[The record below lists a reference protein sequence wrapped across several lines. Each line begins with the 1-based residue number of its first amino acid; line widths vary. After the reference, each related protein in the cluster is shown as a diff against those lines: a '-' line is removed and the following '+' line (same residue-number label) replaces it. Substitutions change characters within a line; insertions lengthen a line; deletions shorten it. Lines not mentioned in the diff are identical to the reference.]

1 MRTLTG
7 AETTVLSSLEYSVYV
22 KISVFNADSSWI
34 DLSSLDGVNYQVSA
48 EIESNLD
55 SPTTATITLVRDFYD
70 YSLAPLNEVSKHNQV
85 STGYSPLLKLG
96 NYIKIETATIAV
108 DTDPI
113 AGDWKE
119 VFRGIIDMVE
129 FAQDAVITCR
139 DLSGLLQDAF
149 LETATTFGD
158 DGGTKD
164 SEDVIQDVLDAAGL
178 DVTLWCPYGST
189 FAIIAYKQE
198 ADSVYNIIQNI
209 AQQRGWSVRYV
220 YDEDTSAWRLKYY
233 EPDRNRTTY
242 DLEVNPNSYFGVTG
256 ISQSIAN
263 IRNMVSVVYRNTE
276 GIVAETTYPIF
287 GTATAG
293 AASTLTDSTKA
304 WTVNGWDGYY
314 VTIISGTGIGQ
325 TREVASNTATILT
338 TTAVWIINP
347 DNTSKYIITNAL
359 DNYTSPQDAP
369 LGYGRRFMRITEGA
383 TSQIDT
389 SPEATFMARAI
400 YRDLCEPIAEVQI
413 EMRYLWASEVGDQYL
428 FYANDIHFTEDQ
440 TLASV
445 GIRHSLSA
453 NKYRTTLICRGKP
466 AGSHRQWLVRESRTG
481 VALANTTI
489 ATPTTLALTT
499 GVESAGVDTYS
510 YIRAT
515 WDRSPEINLSSY
527 SIRYR
532 KTSTTYWA
540 EVNGIRDIETKIVPL
555 PGNIGYDVQVR
566 AMNSRGVYSEW
577 SATQTV
583 TSQADTTAPSAPT
596 ISCLNTAKGFIVY
609 SDGYTPPSDFS
620 HYEIHVG
627 KTVTFTI
634 GGTDPI
640 DWDGTSGSNTYH
652 TRSAALPVIINNMTA
667 GTAYYV
673 KVKAVDTSGNKSSA
687 STEFTIYA
695 GDAQRSDTLVVA
707 AYDASK
713 ASQLSADYLCDGTDD
728 DIQINA
734 AINAL
739 PIHVFDSGT
748 AQAGAA
754 TTITLSTYAISNSTY
769 FVGCTITITG
779 GTGEGQIKTI
789 TRYVGNTQVATVSS
803 AWGTNPDDTSTYE
816 IYSAC
821 GSVLL
826 SEGTFLVSNP
836 IGLRSGMVI
845 AGSGQNS
852 TKIKCSD
859 ASTHV
864 EVIRN
869 YDGAGAGFL
878 AVSNFEVKDFTIDGN
893 MRETAGLYTKGLYLT
908 YCGHYKVSNVKFY
921 DLNCGSQSENNFY
934 FDYYNCYSSLCSY
947 AGYYTNNCSYI
958 IMKDCK
964 STKDHY
970 GILVAGTSIF
980 VLIDGCY
987 ALAATEAGIL
997 FTGAYANLCNNSVYG
1012 CLKGIILLTCTE
1024 FFVTT
1029 NTVVQSVEVGIEMS
1043 SCAHASVVS
1052 NQIQENGKHGIL
1064 LYNADRNIITNNFI
1078 HDNGKTTD
1086 DAYSGIYVVTGDDN
1100 VITTNHIRYASAGNK
1115 AKYGVRINAGTNNNY
1130 VYHNDL
1136 YQSGKTASLS
1146 DAGTGT
1152 ITTFSG
1158 NRT

>member
-7 AETTVLSSLEYSVYV
+7 AETTVLSSLEYSVYAR
-22 KISVFNADSSWI
+22 ISVYNADSSWI

-48 EIESNLD
+48 DIESNLD
-55 SPTTATITLVRDFYD
+55 SPATATITLVRDFYD

-96 NYIKIETATIAV
+96 SYIKIETATIAV
-108 DTDPI
+108 DTDPV

-119 VFRGIIDMVE
+119 IFRGAIDMVE
-129 FAQDAVITCR
+129 FAQDVVITCR
-139 DLSGLLQDAF
+139 DLSGLLQDTF

-158 DGGTKD
+158 DAGTKD

-178 DVTLWCPYGST
+178 DITLWCPYGST

-263 IRNMVSVVYRNTE
+263 IRNMISVVYRDTE
-276 GIVAETTYPIF
+276 GIVTETTYPIF

-293 AASTLTDSTKA
+293 GASTLTDSTKA
-304 WTVNGWDGYY
+304 WTVNEWDGYY

-325 TREVASNTATILT
+325 TREVASNTATALT
-338 TTAVWIINP
+338 TTAVWTTNP
-347 DNTSKYIITNAL
+347 DTTSKYIITNAA
-359 DNYTSPQDAP
+359 DNYTSPQDVP

-389 SPEATFMARAI
+389 SSEASYMARAI

-413 EMRYLWASEVGDQYL
+413 EMRYLWAAEVGDQYL

-555 PGNIGYDVQVR
+555 PGNVGYDVQVR

-577 SATQTV
+577 SATQTI

-609 SDGYTPPSDFS
+609 SDGYTPPTDFS

-652 TRSAALPVIINNMTA
+652 TRSAALPVIINNLTA

-673 KVKAVDTSGNKSSA
+673 KVKGVDTSGNKSSA
-687 STEFTIYA
+687 SSEFTIYA

-707 AYDASK
+707 ASNASK

-728 DIQINA
+728 DVQIIA
-734 AINAL
+734 AIAL
-739 PIHVFDSGT
+739 LPTHVIASGT

-754 TTITLSTYAISNSTY
+754 TTITLSTYSIGATTY
-769 FVGCTITITG
+769 YAGCTITITG
-779 GTGEGQIKTI
+779 GTGEGQTKTI
-789 TRYVGNTQVATVSS
+789 TQYNGVTRVATVLS
-803 AWGTNPDDTSTYE
+803 AWSTNPDDTSTYE
-816 IYSAC
+816 ISSAC

-826 SEGTFLVSNP
+826 SEGTFSVSNP
-836 IGLRSGMVI
+836 IGLRSGMVF
-845 AGSGQNS
+845 AGSGQN
-852 TKIKCSD
+852 TTMIKCAA

-869 YDGAGAGFL
+869 YDGGGAGFY
-878 AVSNFEVKDFTIDGN
+878 AATNFEVKDLTIDGN
-893 MRETAGLYTKGLYLT
+893 LRETANLYTKGLYFT
-908 YCGHYKVSNVKFY
+908 YCGQYKVSNVKFY
-921 DLNCGSQSENNFY
+921 DLSCGVYADTCFY
-934 FDYYNCYSSLCSY
+934 FDVLHCYTTLCNY
-947 AGYYTNNCSYI
+947 AGCYMDDCHFINIKNCTSIEDY
-958 IMKDCK
+958 
-964 STKDHY
+964 Y
-970 GILVAGTSIF
+970 GIAVAGVS
-980 VLIDGCY
+980 VQCLVDGCY
-987 ALAATEAGIL
+987 LLSSTEAGVY
-997 FTGAYANLCNNSVYG
+997 FSGTYSNLCNNMIYDCHVG
-1012 CLKGIILLTCTE
+1012 MILDTCIE

-1029 NTVVQSVEVGIEMS
+1029 NTIGGCVHQGIYMDTCTHVSVG
-1043 SCAHASVVS
+1043 S
-1052 NQIQENGKHGIL
+1052 NQIQENGEHGIVL
-1064 LYNADRNIITNNFI
+1064 ISSAKNMITNNFL
-1078 HDNGKTTD
+1078 HDNGLTTD
-1086 DAYSGIYVVTGDDN
+1086 DSYSGIIVQSGDDN
-1100 VITTNHIRYASAGNK
+1100 IITTNHVRYSGAGNK
-1115 AKYGVRINAGTNNNY
+1115 TKYGVRVDSGVSNTH
-1130 VYHNDL
+1130 VFHNDL

-1146 DAGTGT
+1146 DAGTST
-1152 ITTFSG
+1152 VTSFSG